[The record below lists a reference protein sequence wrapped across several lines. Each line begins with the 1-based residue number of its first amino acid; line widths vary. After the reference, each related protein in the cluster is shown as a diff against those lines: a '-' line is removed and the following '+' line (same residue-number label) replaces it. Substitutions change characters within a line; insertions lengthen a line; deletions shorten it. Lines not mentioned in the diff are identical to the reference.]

1 MAIIAFDVDGT
12 LISFKDRPKE
22 DTIKLLKLLHGMGNR
37 IIVWSGGGRDYAKTW
52 VQKLYL
58 EDYVDEVKD
67 KFDKHEYVDI
77 CFDDEMVDLAIINI
91 KIDK

>member
-1 MAIIAFDVDGT
+1 MN
-12 LISFKDRPKE
+12 
-22 DTIKLLKLLHGMGNR
+22 IKGFG
-37 IIVWSGGGRDYAKTW
+37 
-52 VQKLYL
+52 QKS
-58 EDYVDEVKD
+58 VDEVKD